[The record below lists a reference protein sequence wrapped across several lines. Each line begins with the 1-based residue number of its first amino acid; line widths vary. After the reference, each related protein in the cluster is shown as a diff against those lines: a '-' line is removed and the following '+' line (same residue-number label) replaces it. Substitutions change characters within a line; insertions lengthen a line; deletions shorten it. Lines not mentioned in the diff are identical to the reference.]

1 MANLPQ
7 LPPNPPGLSRRGDEY
22 CLVEIIY
29 IDNSTATFML
39 NAGIGLAKYL
49 QTELEQRGSVLL
61 RNNTDAMVI
70 VKDQLRSL
78 TMRTVTN

>member
-1 MANLPQ
+1 VTWLTCP
-7 LPPNPPGLSRRGDEY
+7 SFRRTRPVCRAVGT
-22 CLVEIIY
+22 IY